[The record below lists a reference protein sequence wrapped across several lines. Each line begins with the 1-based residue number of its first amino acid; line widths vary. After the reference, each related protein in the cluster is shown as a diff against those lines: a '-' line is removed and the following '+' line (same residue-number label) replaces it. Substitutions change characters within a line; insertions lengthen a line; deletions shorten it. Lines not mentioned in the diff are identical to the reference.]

1 MEENFT
7 KYTAQCASLPRDLR
21 EWQAYKE
28 LKQEL
33 DNNNKILPIIKELK
47 KPSIKPRHWQKI
59 VEITGKTLNYENPD
73 NFFISDIIN
82 CDLLAHEDDIVD
94 ITDSAD
100 K

>member
-1 MEENFT
+1 M
-7 KYTAQCASLPRDLR
+7 
-21 EWQAYKE
+21 
-28 LKQEL
+28 KQEL
-33 DNNNKILPIIKELK
+33 DNLNKILPIIKELK
-47 KPSIKPRHWQKI
+47 KPSIKPRHWIKI
-59 VEITGKTLNYENPD
+59 VETTGKQLNYENPD